1 MRFPV
6 RLCCGDLCPR
16 PGSEACCPVLGSVL
30 CSGPLLLAER
40 HQVSGHL
47 GFLTFFE
54 ERMGSADERGRFEQ
68 FLLLGLARQSAAE
81 VSDTDGNGGL
91 LLTTP
96 KRQGHRTPRRALGGC
111 ARVGSGGRG
120 SERKMWARAVRVF
133 PWERARE
140 AGQAGPGLACSSG
153 LSLVVWPLA
162 WGVRA
167 AGGWPGT
174 RAPREVV
181 GCGPEWADL
190 HVKGTLQGRFF
201 TSLAVSQP

>member
-1 MRFPV
+1 MQFPV

-16 PGSEACCPVLGSVL
+16 PGSEACCPVLCPKLPLAILGSVL

-47 GFLTFFE
+47 GFLNFFE

-111 ARVGSGGRG
+111 AWVRSGGRG

-133 PWERARE
+133 AWERARE

-162 WGVRA
+162 WGDEGSWRVA
-167 AGGWPGT
+167 WNACAQGGGGVWP
-174 RAPREVV
+174 
-181 GCGPEWADL
+181 
-190 HVKGTLQGRFF
+190 
-201 TSLAVSQP
+201 